1 LWATLLLVAFS
12 FPLIGPALFASDAQS
27 NLPSCCRR
35 EGKHHCG
42 MASMAARDAD
52 PTGPVLHTSRCAQ
65 STPGLIGSSRAIVA
79 AVASHPAG
87 HAQAE
92 ILFHIS
98 YSRSGQ
104 KRGPPALLPLT

>member
-1 LWATLLLVAFS
+1 
-12 FPLIGPALFASDAQS
+12 
-27 NLPSCCRR
+27 
-35 EGKHHCG
+35 
-42 MASMAARDAD
+42 MAARDAD
-52 PTGPVLHTSRCAQ
+52 PTGPVLHTSRCAQFPGAKAAPAQ